1 MTDLLSA
8 KPQGRTRINIDL
20 TMPTNPTKRQR
31 NAKACDECRRKKVK
45 CDFLEGGPKKA
56 CFSCSLQGTPCVF
69 SPSTKSTKRKPKVAQ
84 KETPGNKKQVTSQ
97 NTLKVENTEANGFQ
111 TNKNDLRNFTADF
124 SSGFDDAPD
133 IKTKHSKN
141 QSSKENHFG
150 EKLNIDSP
158 ADSKP
163 ASLYRNL
170 DENLHHDK
178 EGSRM
183 AKSNISAGVAPQ
195 LSTSKPNLKRPDTHI
210 QDLKENNN
218 NNNKQTKKPRTEK
231 SKHAMESEKS
241 KKYESLFKM
250 LLPGLPNLEKLNM
263 DLFLKIVEN
272 MKNSSNEFKND
283 MSYSENS
290 VDYLKLAV
298 EQYNYVTHN
307 RVPIEKVSSFNF
319 CLQTPLPPKEVALGF
334 IEKTSQECCVL
345 FRFYHR
351 PTFSKN
357 LDDLYRLS
365 PAEYTSELK
374 TFLPL
379 CYSVMAVGAL
389 FSKSSNNTSQ
399 DPSKKPQ
406 NRRSSRNAPMT
417 MNDKDLA
424 DEGYKYF
431 LAARRLIDLTN
442 ARDLYSIQ
450 TIVMLF
456 IFLQCSARIS
466 TCYLFIGVA
475 MRSALREGLH
485 RNIPLGTPGFSL
497 LDIEMRKRTF
507 FSIYKMDVYVNTML
521 GLPRTISQQDFDQT
535 LPLEV
540 EDDCLTH
547 DGIVSPPQS
556 EFSNNDSR
564 NNDSEEPFEKNTLS
578 SACIANQ
585 HTKIIMI
592 LDEIVEG
599 LYPIKKANNLI
610 SHDFVTKLESKLND
624 WLTQLPEELNPS
636 ISDFSKFSAS
646 SSKRHFLYKANR
658 LLRLSFLQV
667 QIVLYRPFI
676 HYLTFKNSKNR
687 YHLKPDELSIKRADN
702 CLGVA
707 QTVITLAKEMMDNHL
722 LSGNYWFSVY
732 TIFFSVAGLI
742 FYIHE
747 FVPTTEVEIAKYKR
761 CVQLSKI
768 GKDILDVLKNSSMAA
783 SRTYNILNILFESLN
798 KKTKTFMLQQQLLE
812 EQQLKKQT
820 QQQGQYSPQGNQG
833 PEVSNTMLAS
843 PLFLTKQDSNL
854 QHTGQPGAASTDNA
868 QKNTNTIASSLL
880 GTTPDSQTME
890 NTSNKN
896 PLASKIT
903 IEQSLEELYN
913 MDFSNFEQFMN
924 DTSLKDNN
932 TMNNVFANMSPIAN
946 TLQNANIAT
955 DGKIFADNVNSYL
968 SKSGNSSNSST
979 SSGNPQNNSLNFPT
993 SSDLHPYLPRSPL
1006 QFSSVGNQ
1014 SIQNLPF
1021 NENAVTA
1028 SSMSNSSSMLKNS
1041 TSFPLFPKTN
1051 ITRVS
1056 KQNIHSSI
1064 NEDSMNSGE
1073 PIDSFPNATYGSS
1086 SGNPVQPQVPS
1097 KNISKPSFSG
1107 ADSVTETNSNK
1118 LNDSGKE
1125 NKNNASDSLG
1135 FQFDIKST
1143 TRNKNATSQNT
1154 TAYNHPDS
1162 NDETSKNNSAF
1173 SNNNESNPIG
1183 TGNMTQ
1189 QASDSNKKD
1198 NINEHINV
1206 TDGTNNAEDPLYL
1219 TGVFDQLDMQLFG
1232 RFLPPYMSRTNET
1245 DSVQST
1251 TLNDLTSENKP

>member
-1 MTDLLSA
+1 
-8 KPQGRTRINIDL
+8 
-20 TMPTNPTKRQR
+20 
-31 NAKACDECRRKKVK
+31 
-45 CDFLEGGPKKA
+45 
-56 CFSCSLQGTPCVF
+56 
-69 SPSTKSTKRKPKVAQ
+69 
-84 KETPGNKKQVTSQ
+84 
-97 NTLKVENTEANGFQ
+97 
-111 TNKNDLRNFTADF
+111 
-124 SSGFDDAPD
+124 
-133 IKTKHSKN
+133 
-141 QSSKENHFG
+141 
-150 EKLNIDSP
+150 
-158 ADSKP
+158 
-163 ASLYRNL
+163 
-170 DENLHHDK
+170 
-178 EGSRM
+178 
-183 AKSNISAGVAPQ
+183 
-195 LSTSKPNLKRPDTHI
+195 
-210 QDLKENNN
+210 
-218 NNNKQTKKPRTEK
+218 
-231 SKHAMESEKS
+231 
-241 KKYESLFKM
+241 
-250 LLPGLPNLEKLNM
+250 
-263 DLFLKIVEN
+263 
-272 MKNSSNEFKND
+272 
-283 MSYSENS
+283 
-290 VDYLKLAV
+290 
-298 EQYNYVTHN
+298 
-307 RVPIEKVSSFNF
+307 
-319 CLQTPLPPKEVALGF
+319 
-334 IEKTSQECCVL
+334 
-345 FRFYHR
+345 
-351 PTFSKN
+351 
-357 LDDLYRLS
+357 
-365 PAEYTSELK
+365 
-374 TFLPL
+374 
-379 CYSVMAVGAL
+379 
-389 FSKSSNNTSQ
+389 
-399 DPSKKPQ
+399 
-406 NRRSSRNAPMT
+406 MT

-1118 LNDSGKE
+1118 LNDSGKK